1 MKMKFYS
8 RQTKLRNY
16 QHIGTIVSTDKRKII
31 LEEQNP
37 IERMKMLEKGEYVT
51 I

>member
-31 LEEQNP
+31 LERELNP
-37 IERMKMLEKGEYVT
+37 IERMKMLEKVNM
-51 I
+51 